1 MILLRALGQCAIH
14 TSRAQIGCD
23 AEVVFG
29 IATYLIIERGRR
41 LGREQLAR
49 LFWPDESRAS
59 CAQHRL
65 RHNLYKLRG
74 LGLPV
79 GGDGRSDVIL
89 PADSA
94 RTDFDSL
101 SECAPATERC
111 ADLAQRDLW
120 FLPGYQPAFSAAF
133 SDWLDDTRARIH
145 ASVVRARITELDQL
159 YARGDWGAVA
169 QLADRCLTMD
179 PYNEKATLARANA
192 AVMRGARVEAIE
204 IMEQYAQEVGP
215 VAPELIPAIN
225 TLRRRISD
233 VPQCGGY
240 AASRDTPLV
249 GRAAEMALLMRALQ
263 SARDGHGGGTFLH
276 GGVGVGK
283 SRLTREMVGVCTLHG
298 VQVQRTKCEPSHVHR
313 PLSVFVDIVP
323 GIRSMRGALGCSPET
338 LGYLKRLTDHDAEA
352 TVPKLEADDAEF
364 LYAAVRRSLFD
375 LLDAVCDEA
384 PLLVIVDDVHWVD
397 SRSWSLLLEM
407 AAWAQDRKLMFL
419 FTSRS
424 PWCTDRDGLPAA
436 AIRAQSVGPLD
447 SSAATALARGYAQAH
462 GREGDEGLFEWCAR
476 VTEGNPFYIQEL
488 VNQWVETGQ
497 RHAVPHA
504 LTALIN
510 ERLTRLEPAALHV
523 FQTCAILGENST
535 MARLE
540 LLLQH
545 RAHDLLRYMDI
556 IGTAGML
563 LSVSNPDEPGTPARV
578 VSRHELLARAA
589 LARLSDQAREL
600 LHRLSGKLLEAELTS
615 HESTALLW
623 DCADHWHAAG
633 DSARAVSLG
642 QSCCAHLLNVGLAR
656 EAVEACGRTLAFCA
670 TNAQKLG
677 VLTLLAQAR
686 VITGPWRDVV
696 SLIHDARQLTS
707 AGTELP
713 WALRV
718 IELDAL
724 WYGNRDWP
732 GLVESAQR
740 LIGDPAPPPDFRVQA
755 GSTLLKAATNMGA
768 GEVIREVHGR
778 LASVLESPEVST
790 ITRLT
795 YEMIYHTVAG
805 DLTHV
810 RPTVDQ
816 LIAAARQSNIQPG
829 MVRTMINA
837 AHALRRAGHIE
848 EARSLLGE
856 AFASAQASK
865 LAYRAA
871 DTAYHLIQLSAGANE
886 LDEAEHWAERCLALA
901 APDDGRLAREVGI
914 WHVRIALARGYTERA
929 AARLAEIKQPS
940 FEDTV
945 TCVRS
950 SALAVHVRLAVA
962 VGTPPA
968 DLEAPA
974 ERLFEAYLQL
984 RGLGGYDFETSSL
997 ALALRYMGRHEC
1009 AARVLREYINEYR
1022 RERGSYA
1029 DELAEQIA
1037 EDATPRSR
1045 ASGAL
1050 QCLAGAA
1057 AGLDA

>member
-14 TSRAQIGCD
+14 TQRAQIGCD

-29 IATYLIIERGRR
+29 IAAYLIIERGRR

-49 LFWPDESRAS
+49 LFWGDECRAS

-79 GGDGRSDVIL
+79 GGDGKSDVIL
-89 PADSA
+89 AADAA

-101 SECAPATERC
+101 GTCAPAGEPC
-111 ADLAQRDLW
+111 ADLAQGDLW

-145 ASVVRARITELDQL
+145 ARVVSARITELDGL
-159 YARGDWGAVA
+159 YVRGDWGAVT
-169 QLADRCLTMD
+169 QLADRCLSMD

-215 VAPELIPAIN
+215 VAPELVPAIN

-233 VPQCGGY
+233 VPERGGY

-249 GRAAEMALLMRALQ
+249 GRAEEMTLLMRALQ
-263 SARDGHGGGTFLH
+263 STRDGYGGGTFLH
-276 GGVGVGK
+276 GDAGVGK
-283 SRLTREMVGVCTLHG
+283 SRLTREMVTVCTLHG
-298 VQVQRTKCEPSHVHR
+298 VQVQRTKCEPTHVHR
-313 PLSVFVDIVP
+313 PLSVFVDVVP

-338 LGYLKRLTDHDAEA
+338 LSYLKRLTDHNTDAA
-352 TVPKLEADDAEF
+352 MPKLEADDAEF

-384 PLLVIVDDVHWVD
+384 PLLVIVDDVHWID

-419 FTSRS
+419 FTSRG
-424 PWCTDRDGLPAA
+424 PWCTDRDGPPAP
-436 AIRAQSVGPLD
+436 AIATQSVGPLD
-447 SSAATALARGYAQAH
+447 SSEARALARGYAQAH
-462 GREGDEGLFEWCAR
+462 AREGDERLFEWCAR

-504 LTALIN
+504 LTAVIN

-540 LLLQH
+540 LLLEH
-545 RAHDLLRYMDI
+545 RAHDLLRYIDV

-563 LSVSNPDEPGTPARV
+563 LSVANPEEPGTPARV
-578 VSRHELLARAA
+578 VSRHELLAASA

-600 LHRLSGKLLEAELTS
+600 LHRLSGRLLEAELTS

-633 DSARAVSLG
+633 DSVRAVSLG
-642 QSCCAHLLNVGLAR
+642 QSCCAHLLGVGLAHD
-656 EAVEACGRTLAFCA
+656 AVEACNRTLAFCA
-670 TNAQKLG
+670 TSAQKLG
-677 VLTLLAQAR
+677 VLTLLAQAK

-696 SLIHDARQLTS
+696 SVIHEARQLTS
-707 AGTELP
+707 ASSELP
-713 WALRV
+713 WQLRV

-724 WYGNRDWP
+724 WYGDRDWP
-732 GLVESAQR
+732 GLLGSAQR
-740 LIGDPAPPPDFRVQA
+740 LITDPAAPPDFRVQA
-755 GSTLLKAATNMGA
+755 ASTLLKAATNMGA
-768 GEVIREVHGR
+768 GEVIADTHQH
-778 LASVLESPEVST
+778 LASLPMSPDVALA
-790 ITRLT
+790 TRLT

-805 DLTHV
+805 DITQV

-816 LIAAARQSNIQPG
+816 LIALQREATAMPS
-829 MVRTMINA
+829 MVRVMVNA
-837 AHALRRAGHIE
+837 AYALRRAGEIAA
-848 EARSLLGE
+848 ARALLAE
-856 AFASAQASK
+856 AFTTAEASK
-865 LAYRAA
+865 LDHRAA
-871 DTAYHLIQLSAGANE
+871 DTAYNLVQLLTGAEE
-886 LDEAEHWAERCLALA
+886 LEEAESWARKCLELGV
-901 APDDGRLAREVGI
+901 PKDARFARDVGI
-914 WHVRIALARGYTERA
+914 CIARIALARGDAERA
-929 AARLAEIKQPS
+929 HALFAEIKQPS
-940 FEDTV
+940 FDDTV
-945 TCVRS
+945 TSVRS

-962 VGTPPA
+962 RRTPPA
-968 DLEAPA
+968 EVEKPA
-974 ERLFEAYLQL
+974 ERLLEAYMQL

-997 ALALRYMGRHEC
+997 VLALRYMGRHEC
-1009 AARVLREYINEYR
+1009 AASILREYINEYR
-1022 RERGSYA
+1022 RERGPYGS
-1029 DELAEQIA
+1029 ELAEQLGQ
-1037 EDATPRSR
+1037 DATPRLK
-1045 ASGAL
+1045 ASGAR
-1050 QCLAGAA
+1050 QCLAAA
-1057 AGLDA
+1057 SAGQDA